1 MFALLK
7 RNLFIIVIFI
17 LTISLAFITFL
28 TFIDKSFIKLN
39 EDNLEILLISNII
52 LVIIFFVLIFIDIKN
67 SIKNNINVRGSVAN
81 RKYIIS
87 FALFTLIPSFLIA
100 IFSLFIFS
108 FALDKYFNK
117 KITTA
122 VNNSYEIA
130 KNYVDEK
137 RNKIESE
144 IVLIAFD
151 LNKYSEL
158 YKSNPDRF
166 QLIINTQ
173 RYLRD
178 IDQLHLINGEGN
190 LILSAADTKYK
201 KIEDK
206 AMKMVKNDDRPLK
219 IINTF
224 ENKSAAIIRL
234 SNFDNTFLYVLKYF
248 DKDISNFLIE
258 SEEAVNFYYTVENQN
273 LGIRISFA
281 IIYVT
286 LVTLLLFLSI
296 TIAIRFSSRFFISIN
311 NLITASESIGKGN
324 LDTKVPDLKAD
335 IEMERLN
342 KNFNSMIDRLKN
354 QQEKLL
360 TNERHEAWE
369 NVARKLAHEIKN
381 PLTPI
386 QLTIDNLKT
395 KYLPN
400 IENERQEK
408 YLNNLK
414 TILKQIKQIENLVNE
429 FSDFA
434 RMPKPLFK
442 LNNLNT
448 VIDDNISL
456 VNKFDSSVK
465 IRLVNHLSKE
475 VVLNFD
481 NERFNRLFFNIIK
494 NSVESI
500 QEKAEKDSKTNKN
513 IDIEIRQRRDYINI
527 NIIDTGTGFKNKKT
541 KDIIK
546 PYFTTK
552 EKGTGLGLSIVDK
565 IISDHEGS
573 IKFLNHKY
581 GAKIQIIIPYKNNV
595 S

>member
-7 RNLFIIVIFI
+7 RNLFIIAIFI
-17 LTISLAFITFL
+17 LTISLAFLTFL
-28 TFIDKSFIKLN
+28 TFINKSFIKLN
-39 EDNLEILLISNII
+39 EENLEVLLISNIV
-52 LVIIFFVLIFIDIKN
+52 LVFIFFVLIFIDIRN
-67 SIKNNINVRGSVAN
+67 SIKNNINVRGSIAN
-81 RKYIIS
+81 RKYIVS
-87 FALFTLIPSFLIA
+87 FALFTLIPSLLIA

-108 FALDKYFNK
+108 FALDKYFDK

-158 YKSNPDRF
+158 FKSDPERF
-166 QLIINTQ
+166 QIILNTQ

-178 IDQLHLINGEGN
+178 IDQLHLIDEDGN
-190 LILSAADTKYK
+190 LIRSAAKSKYK
-201 KIEDK
+201 KIEDR
-206 AMKMVKNDDRPLK
+206 AIRMVKNDDRPLK

-224 ENKSAAIIRL
+224 ENKSAAVVRL
-234 SNFDNTFLYVLKYF
+234 SSFENTFLYVLKNI
-248 DKDISNFLIE
+248 DKNISNYLIK

-335 IEMERLN
+335 IEMEKLN
-342 KNFNSMIDRLKN
+342 KNFNLMIERLKN

-400 IENERQEK
+400 VENEKKEK
-408 YLNNLK
+408 FLSNLK

-442 LNNLNT
+442 PNNLNN
-448 VIDDNISL
+448 VINENINL
-456 VNKFDSSVK
+456 VNKFDNSVK
-465 IRLVNHLSKE
+465 IRLLNHLPNE

-481 NERFNRLFFNIIK
+481 NEQFNRLFFNLIK

-500 QEKAEKDSKTNKN
+500 QEKAEKDSKTDKN

-527 NIIDTGTGFKNKKT
+527 NIVDTGTGFKNKKT

-565 IISDHEGS
+565 IISDHGGS
-573 IKFLNHKY
+573 IKFLNHKN
-581 GAKIQIIIPYKNNV
+581 GAKIQIIIPYTK
-595 S
+595 

>member
-17 LTISLAFITFL
+17 LTILLAFLTFL
-28 TFIDKSFIKLN
+28 TFINKSFIKLN
-39 EDNLEILLISNII
+39 EDNLEILLISNVV
-52 LVIIFFVLIFIDIKN
+52 LVLLFFILIFIDIKN
-67 SIKNNINVRGSVAN
+67 SIKNNINVRGSIAN
-81 RKYIIS
+81 RKYIVS
-87 FALFTLIPSFLIA
+87 FALFTLIPSLLIA
-100 IFSLFIFS
+100 IFSLFMFS
-108 FALDKYFNK
+108 FALDKYFDK

-151 LNKYSEL
+151 LNKYSDL
-158 YKSNPDRF
+158 YKSSPDRF
-166 QLIINTQ
+166 QIILNTQ
-173 RYLRD
+173 RFLRD
-178 IDQLHLINGEGN
+178 IDQLHLIDEKGR
-190 LILSAADTKYK
+190 LIQSAANSVYK
-201 KIEDK
+201 KIEDR
-206 AMKMVKNDDRPLK
+206 AMEMVKNDDRPLK

-224 ENKSAAIIRL
+224 ENKSAAVVRL
-234 SNFDNTFLYVLKYF
+234 SNFDNTFLYVVKLI
-248 DKDISNFLIE
+248 DKNISNYLIK

-281 IIYVT
+281 IIYIT

-311 NLITASESIGKGN
+311 NLITASENIGKGN

-342 KNFNSMIDRLKN
+342 KNFNSMIERLKN

-400 IENERQEK
+400 IENEKKEK

-442 LNNLNT
+442 RNNLNF
-448 VIDDNISL
+448 VIKENISL
-456 VNKFDSSVK
+456 VNKFDASIK
-465 IRLVNHLSKE
+465 IRLVNHLSKD
-475 VVLNFD
+475 VLLKFD
-481 NERFNRLFFNIIK
+481 NEQFNRLFFNLIK
-494 NSVESI
+494 NSLESI
-500 QEKAEKDSKTNKN
+500 QEKVEKDSKTSKN
-513 IDIEIRQRRDYINI
+513 IDIEIRQRRDYINV
-527 NIIDTGTGFKNKKT
+527 NIVDTGTGFKNKKT

-573 IKFLNHKY
+573 IKFLNHKK
-581 GAKIQIIIPYKNNV
+581 GAKIQILIPYNE
-595 S
+595 

>member
-7 RNLFIIVIFI
+7 RNLFIIIIFI
-17 LTISLAFITFL
+17 FTLSLAFLTFL

-39 EDNLEILLISNII
+39 EDNLQLLLIINIF
-52 LVIIFFVLIFIDIKN
+52 LLFLFFVLIFIDIKN

-81 RKYIIS
+81 RKYIVS
-87 FALFTLIPSFLIA
+87 FALFTLIPSLIIA

-108 FALDKYFNK
+108 FALDKYFDK

-130 KNYVDEK
+130 KNYVNEK

-144 IVLIAFD
+144 IVLIALD
-151 LNKYSEL
+151 LNKYSDL
-158 YKSNPDRF
+158 LIKNPERY

-178 IDQLHLINGEGN
+178 IDQLYLINGEGE
-190 LILSAADTKYK
+190 LVKSAGNQPYK
-201 KIEDK
+201 KIEDR
-206 AMKMVKNDDRPLK
+206 AIKMVLNDERPLK

-224 ENKSAAIIRL
+224 ENKSAAVIKL
-234 SNFDNTFLYVLKYF
+234 TNYQNTFLYVVKYL
-248 DKDISNFLIE
+248 DKNISNYLIK

-273 LGIRISFA
+273 FGIRISFA
-281 IIYVT
+281 IIYIA

-311 NLITASESIGKGN
+311 NLITASENIGKGN
-324 LDTKVPDLKAD
+324 LDIKVPELKAD

-342 KNFNSMIDRLKN
+342 KNFNLMIEKLKN

-360 TNERHEAWE
+360 TTERHEAWE
-369 NVARKLAHEIKN
+369 DVARKLAHEIKN

-386 QLTIDNLKT
+386 QLTIDNLKS
-395 KYLPN
+395 KYLLDL
-400 IENERQEK
+400 NEEK
-408 YLNNLK
+408 KIKYENNLK

-442 LNNLNT
+442 KNNLNE
-448 VIDDNISL
+448 VIKENIIL
-456 VNKFDSSVK
+456 VNKIDSSIK
-465 IRLVNHLSKE
+465 IRLINHLSKDII
-475 VVLNFD
+475 LNFD
-481 NERFNRLFFNIIK
+481 NEQFNRLFFNLIK

-500 QEKAEKDSKTNKN
+500 QEKAQKHSKISKN

-527 NIIDTGTGFKNKKT
+527 NLIDTGIGFKNKKT
-541 KDIIK
+541 KDLIK

-552 EKGTGLGLSIVDK
+552 EKGSGLGLAIVDK
-565 IISDHEGS
+565 IVNDHNGS
-573 IKFLNHKY
+573 IKFLNHKN
-581 GAKIQIIIPYKNNV
+581 GANIQIVIPI
-595 S
+595 

>member
-52 LVIIFFVLIFIDIKN
+52 LVLIFFILIFVDIRN

-81 RKYIIS
+81 SKYIVS
-87 FALFTLIPSFLIA
+87 FALFTLIPSLLIA

-108 FALDKYFNK
+108 FALDKYFDK

-151 LNKYSEL
+151 LNKYSDL
-158 YKSNPDRF
+158 YKTNPDRF
-166 QLIINTQ
+166 QLILNTQ

-178 IDQLHLINGEGN
+178 IDQLHLINANGQ
-190 LILSAADTKYK
+190 LIKSAADSKYR
-201 KIEDK
+201 KIEDR
-206 AMKMVKNDDRPLK
+206 AMQMVKNDDRPLK

-224 ENKSAAIIRL
+224 ENKSAAVIRL

-248 DKDISNFLIE
+248 DKNISNYLIK

-281 IIYVT
+281 IIYIT

-311 NLITASESIGKGN
+311 NLITASEKIGKGN

-342 KNFNSMIDRLKN
+342 KNFNSMIERLKN

-400 IENERQEK
+400 IENEKQEK
-408 YLNNLK
+408 YLINLK
-414 TILKQIKQIENLVNE
+414 TIHKQIKQIENLVNE

-442 LNNLNT
+442 SNNLNL
-448 VIDDNISL
+448 VIKENINL
-456 VNKFDSSVK
+456 INKFDTSIK
-465 IRLVNHLSKE
+465 IRLLNHLNKD
-475 VVLNFD
+475 VVLKFD
-481 NERFNRLFFNIIK
+481 YEQFNRLFFNLMK

-500 QEKAEKDSKTNKN
+500 QENVEKDSKTNKN
-513 IDIEIRQRRDYINI
+513 IDIEIRQRRDYINV

-573 IKFLNHKY
+573 IKFLNHKN
-581 GAKIQIIIPYKNNV
+581 GAKIQIIIPYIK
-595 S
+595 

>member
-7 RNLFIIVIFI
+7 RNLFIIIIFI
-17 LTISLAFITFL
+17 LTISLGFLTFL
-28 TFIDKSFIKLN
+28 TFINKSFIKLN
-39 EDNLEILLISNII
+39 EDSLEILLISNIG
-52 LVIIFFVLIFIDIKN
+52 LVLLFFVLIFIDIKN

-81 RKYIIS
+81 RKYIVS
-87 FALFTLIPSFLIA
+87 FALFTLIPSLLIA

-108 FALDKYFNK
+108 FALDKYFDK

-151 LNKYSEL
+151 LNKYSEM
-158 YKSNPDRF
+158 YKSDPDRY
-166 QLIINTQ
+166 QIILNTQ
-173 RYLRD
+173 RFLRD
-178 IDQLHLINGEGN
+178 IDELHLINQKGK
-190 LILSAADTKYK
+190 LLRSAANSDYK
-201 KIEDK
+201 KIEER
-206 AMKMVKNDDRPLK
+206 AMQMVKNDDRPLK

-224 ENKSAAIIRL
+224 ENKSAAVVRL
-234 SNFDNTFLYVLKYF
+234 SNYENTFLYVLKYI
-248 DKDISNFLIE
+248 DKNISNYLIE

-342 KNFNSMIDRLKN
+342 KNFNSMIERLKN

-400 IENERQEK
+400 VENERQEK
-408 YLNNLK
+408 FLNNLK

-442 LNNLNT
+442 PNNLNN
-448 VIDDNISL
+448 IINDNINL
-456 VNKFDSSVK
+456 VNKFDKSIN
-465 IRLVNHLSKE
+465 IRLVNQLPKE

-481 NERFNRLFFNIIK
+481 NEQFNRLFFNLIK

-500 QEKAEKDSKTNKN
+500 QEKAEKDSKTDKN
-513 IDIEIRQRRDYINI
+513 IDIEIRQRRDYINV
-527 NIIDTGTGFKNKKT
+527 NILDTGTGFKNKKT

-573 IKFLNHKY
+573 IKFLNHKN
-581 GAKIQIIIPYKNNV
+581 GAKIQIIIPYKK
-595 S
+595 

>member
-1 MFALLK
+1 M
-7 RNLFIIVIFI
+7 
-17 LTISLAFITFL
+17 
-28 TFIDKSFIKLN
+28 
-39 EDNLEILLISNII
+39 E
-52 LVIIFFVLIFIDIKN
+52 
-67 SIKNNINVRGSVAN
+67 
-81 RKYIIS
+81 
-87 FALFTLIPSFLIA
+87 
-100 IFSLFIFS
+100 
-108 FALDKYFNK
+108 
-117 KITTA
+117 
-122 VNNSYEIA
+122 
-130 KNYVDEK
+130 
-137 RNKIESE
+137 
-144 IVLIAFD
+144 
-151 LNKYSEL
+151 
-158 YKSNPDRF
+158 
-166 QLIINTQ
+166 
-173 RYLRD
+173 
-178 IDQLHLINGEGN
+178 
-190 LILSAADTKYK
+190 
-201 KIEDK
+201 
-206 AMKMVKNDDRPLK
+206 MVKNDDRPLK

-224 ENKSAAIIRL
+224 ENKSAAVIRL
-234 SNFDNTFLYVLKYF
+234 SSFDNTFLYVLKYF
-248 DKDISNFLIE
+248 DKNISNYLIK

-311 NLITASESIGKGN
+311 NLITASENIGKGN

-400 IENERQEK
+400 IENQRQEK

-442 LNNLNT
+442 PNNLNN
-448 VIDDNISL
+448 VINENINL

-475 VVLNFD
+475 VILNFD
-481 NERFNRLFFNIIK
+481 NEQFNRLFFNLIK
-494 NSVESI
+494 NSLESI
-500 QEKAEKDSKTNKN
+500 QEKVKKDSKTLKN
-513 IDIEIRQRRDYINI
+513 IDIEIRQRRDYINV
-527 NIIDTGTGFKNKKT
+527 NIVDTGTGFKNKKT

-573 IKFLNHKY
+573 IKFLNHKN
-581 GAKIQIIIPYKNNV
+581 GAKIQIIIPYKK
-595 S
+595 